1 MNGVLLVDKSS
12 NKTSRDVVNSLNDFF
27 EMNKIGHSGTLD
39 PLATGLLV
47 IALGK
52 CTKLNDLLT
61 NYDKEYITTMKLG
74 IKTDSYDIT
83 GNVLSE
89 VNVNLTEE
97 YIKET
102 ILSFKGRYTQEVP
115 KYSAVK
121 IDGKK
126 LYEYARNNEE
136 VVLPKKEVEIK
147 ELEILSIEDNLIK
160 FRCLVSKGTY
170 IRSLINDIGNKLG
183 CGATMIELRRT
194 KQGNFLIDEAF
205 TLQQVF
211 NNEYKIISIEE
222 LFSSYPKEE
231 VTGNKLTKVKNGAL
245 LEKDFIGDYIS
256 YYEGNKLIAI
266 YMTYQKDT
274 QLVKPLLML

>member
-102 ILSFKGRYTQEVP
+102 ILSFKGRYIQEVP